1 MYEGTPK
8 ERQPPKVV
16 LFEKDIVAKQFSEKI
31 IVEKTLRRSSAK
43 NKTETK
49 VRMVPERRG

>member
-1 MYEGTPK
+1 M
-8 ERQPPKVV
+8 V

-31 IVEKTLRRSSAK
+31 IVEKILRRSSAK

-49 VRMVPERRG
+49 VRMVPEKRG